1 MEVSGAVT
9 NKQPIPLPLA
19 GLCPPLRLRSP
30 VQMGPSHPYC
40 LLPATLGPVDYGA
53 GMGAGVPATVGVP
66 GQDAVIAGA
75 VAGAAGQW

>member
-1 MEVSGAVT
+1 
-9 NKQPIPLPLA
+9 
-19 GLCPPLRLRSP
+19 
-30 VQMGPSHPYC
+30 MGPLSLPRPPC
-40 LLPATLGPVDYGA
+40 LSPAILGPVGYGGGHHA